1 MSTTRYNHFEVFAP
15 WGWLLVEL
23 LVSPVTPGARQE
35 NTKLFIATFCRRN
48 DDDDDSVEVL
58 TKPC

>member
-1 MSTTRYNHFEVFAP
+1 M
-15 WGWLLVEL
+15 
-23 LVSPVTPGARQE
+23 SPVTPGARQE

-58 TKPC
+58 TKPCKLILLRSVS